1 MGKFI
6 RIFLLIYLGI
16 FSADFLSAVEIN
28 CSSPVHKNKPKCKGK
43 STVSSEKKAEEFD
56 SWFPIGYTENRI
68 AAAWVQLKS
77 FEKLNE
83 FSFRLKAK
91 DTLDNGAQRIGKLDL
106 NCKNKDYYFR
116 PNGLFSYGPTW
127 LAIPEGSGVAS
138 VANIFCRNTSAR
150 SDWGYADKTRYIWDQ
165 KKPEGDPSNLGGE
178 WILHY
183 DRDDGEG
190 YYNTEVKKL
199 GDTVIYG
206 AYFRMKKGDRSA
218 AQPGDTSKY
227 LWAHKSCKENLS
239 SEFFK
244 PDESIEG
251 FWLAPI
257 PGRPGGTDMAVGK
270 RFCD

>member
-1 MGKFI
+1 MD
-6 RIFLLIYLGI
+6 RL
-16 FSADFLSAVEIN
+16 N
-28 CSSPVHKNKPKCKGK
+28 KNKTCFVNCK
-43 STVSSEKKAEEFD
+43 
-56 SWFPIGYTENRI
+56 N
-68 AAAWVQLKS
+68 
-77 FEKLNE
+77 N
-83 FSFRLKAK
+83 
-91 DTLDNGAQRIGKLDL
+91 DL

-116 PNGLFSYGPTW
+116 PTGLFSYGPTW

-150 SDWGYADKTRYIWDQ
+150 SDWGYTDKTRYIWDQ

-270 RFCD
+270 RFCN